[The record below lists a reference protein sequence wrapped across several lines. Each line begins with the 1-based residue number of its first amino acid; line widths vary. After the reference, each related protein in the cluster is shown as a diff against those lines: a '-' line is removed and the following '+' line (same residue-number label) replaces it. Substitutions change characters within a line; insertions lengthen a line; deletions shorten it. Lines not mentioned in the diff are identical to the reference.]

1 MPKKYF
7 VTLSEEE
14 RKQLTERVS
23 KGKNSARIIRRANI
37 LLAAD
42 DGLPNEDIASRMRC
56 GLATVSRTK
65 RRYVEEGVDGVLSD
79 KQRSGQPQKLNSKAK
94 AHLVALACSE
104 PPDGRSAWTL
114 TLLGDRL
121 VELNMVESIS
131 PGCVRSYLKKTNVNL
146 GDTSNGVLAK

>member
-1 MPKKYF
+1 MPKKYI
-7 VTLSEEE
+7 VTLSDEE
-14 RKQLTERVS
+14 RQQLTESVS

-42 DGLPNEDIASRMRC
+42 DGLSNEEIASRMKC

-65 RRYVEEGVDGVLSD
+65 QRYVEKGVEGALSD
-79 KQRSGQPQKLNSKAK
+79 KQRPGQPEKLNGKAK

-104 PPDGRSAWTL
+104 PPDGRSTWTL

-121 VELNMVESIS
+121 VELNIVESIS
-131 PGCVRSYLKKTNVNL
+131 PNCVRSYLKKTNVSL
-146 GDTSNGVLAK
+146 GSTSSGVLAK